1 MWYLISGKLM
11 TVIASTILIKAIK
24 TRNRLN
30 FFDKLTGWFLLEH
43 LFEEYEK
50 TAGKFFTCNEDFRR
64 LILNL
69 FKTARNIVFWSQ
81 LITLTEFA
89 LLTTII
95 VGLSWV
101 LIFQFKL
108 STKTQRIFDLILLY
122 LYTTVISLLTL
133 KLYKTFTK
141 YDFLMIFKSI
151 LLLSSTA
158 LIFKLMTLCAL
169 RFYKKSINIYQRNT
183 VLLKN
188 FTYIL
193 TSTVLGLIFSYKII
207 TDNSINNNFNIE
219 VTSQILPVY
228 FLYTTILFNS

>member
-11 TVIASTILIKAIK
+11 TAIASAILIKSIK
-24 TRNRLN
+24 NRNQLN

-81 LITLTEFA
+81 LITLTEFS
-89 LLTTII
+89 LLATII

-101 LIFQFKL
+101 LILHFSL
-108 STKTQRIFDLILLY
+108 STKTQKIFDLIFLY
-122 LYTTVISLLTL
+122 LYTTLIGLLTL

-141 YDFLMIFKSI
+141 YDFLMIFRSI
-151 LLLSSTA
+151 LFLSSTA
-158 LIFKLMTLCAL
+158 LMFKLTTLRTL
-169 RFYKKSINIYQRNT
+169 NFYKKSINLYPRNA

-188 FTYIL
+188 FTHII
-193 TSTVLGLIFSYKII
+193 TSTVLGLTFIYKII
-207 TDNSINNNFNIE
+207 TNNSINNNFSIE
-219 VTSQILPVY
+219 VTSQILPIY
-228 FLYTTILFNS
+228 FLYNILFSN